1 MTKQE
6 AEDVRDLASLVYEV
20 ILRMGAAYGGPEDW
34 RRDLTTAVKIMERA
48 NVAALGA
55 GGAE

>member
-6 AEDVRDLASLVYEV
+6 AEDVRDLATLVYEV
-20 ILRMGAAYGGPEDW
+20 IRRMGAAYGSPEDW

-48 NVAALGA
+48 NVAAIGA
-55 GGAE
+55 GVE